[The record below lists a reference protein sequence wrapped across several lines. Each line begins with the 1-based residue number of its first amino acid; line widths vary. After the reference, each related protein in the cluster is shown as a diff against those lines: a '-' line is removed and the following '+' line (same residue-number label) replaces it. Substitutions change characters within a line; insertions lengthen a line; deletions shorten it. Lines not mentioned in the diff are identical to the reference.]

1 MLQKKPT
8 SAADLTE
15 NEYVSFGDIAR
26 SKLGMQCQY
35 ASRYVDGAY
44 PNEYPDLASDPA
56 LGTPLR
62 IYGDSGN
69 YHSYMIHKDDVDALV
84 HRISQYRNAT

>member
-8 SAADLTE
+8 SAAE
-15 NEYVSFGDIAR
+15 QEQYVSFGDIAR

-35 ASRYVDGAY
+35 ASRYVDGAF
-44 PNEYPDLASDPA
+44 PDEYPDLASDPA
-56 LGTPLR
+56 LGNPLR

-69 YHSYMIHKDDVDALV
+69 YHSYMIHRDDVDAIV